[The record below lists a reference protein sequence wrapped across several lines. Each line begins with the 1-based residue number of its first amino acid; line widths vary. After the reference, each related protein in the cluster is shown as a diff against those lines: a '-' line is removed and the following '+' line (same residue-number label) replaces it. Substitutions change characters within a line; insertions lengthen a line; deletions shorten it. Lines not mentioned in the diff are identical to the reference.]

1 MKKSMKEKKYF
12 LFGKLIDPVN
22 RKMLNAKVSV
32 EDGKI
37 KEITPEKKQREKYIL
52 PGFVDSHV
60 HIESS
65 MLTPGEFARLA
76 IRHGTVATL
85 SDPHEIANVC
95 GKEGLRFMIEDG
107 EKVPL
112 KFHFGVPSCVPAT
125 GFETSGANLNAE
137 IVGELIKNDDYFFLS
152 EMMNYPGVIHDDEEV
167 WKKIRSA
174 IKVNKP
180 VDGHAP
186 GLTGKDLRKYA
197 GANITTDH
205 ECATIDE
212 AVEKIRSGMK
222 IQIREGSAAKNFNTL
237 FPLIKQYNKEVML
250 CTDDCHPDDL
260 VKGHINLLVKRGL
273 EKGIDL
279 FDMLMAACI
288 NPVIHYG
295 LNVGLLQIGD
305 PADFIVI
312 DNLNDFNILE
322 TYINGEK
329 VYVRDKLLFDYAGS
343 KPVNNFERTEISIND
358 LIIDGKGKKIRVI
371 ECFEGQLFTNVMV
384 TEPKTGNGQ
393 LIADIE
399 KDILKL
405 VVINRYNNS
414 KPAIGFIHGFGLK
427 KGALAGSI
435 AHDSH
440 NIIAVGT
447 NDKDILNAINAVI
460 SRKGG
465 IAVSVKDNT
474 RLLTLEIAGLMSSGD
489 GEDVAARYAEL
500 NNFAQSLGSSFKSP
514 FMTLSFMALMVIPE
528 LKLGDKGLFDIGSF
542 SPVSLFVE

>member
-1 MKKSMKEKKYF
+1 MKEKKYI
-12 LFGKLIDPVN
+12 LFGKLVDPVN
-22 RKMLNAKVSV
+22 REMLNAKISV

-37 KEITPEKKQREKYIL
+37 KEITQIENQEGRYIL

-76 IRHGTVATL
+76 VRHGTVATL

-107 EKVPL
+107 KKVPL

-125 GFETSGANLNAE
+125 DFETSGANLNAK
-137 IVGELIKNDDYFFLS
+137 IVGELLKSDDYFFLS
-152 EMMNYPGVIHDDEEV
+152 EIMNYPGVIRDDEEV
-167 WKKIRSA
+167 WEKIRSA

-186 GLTGKDLRKYA
+186 GLTGNGLRKYA

-212 AVEKIRSGMK
+212 AVEKIRSGIK

-237 FPLIKQYNKEVML
+237 FPLIKQYTEKVML

-260 VKGHINLLVKRGL
+260 VKGHINLLVKRGI

-279 FDMLMAACI
+279 FDMLTAACI
-288 NPVIHYG
+288 NPVKHYG
-295 LNVGLLQIGD
+295 LNVGMLQIGD
-305 PADFIVI
+305 PADFIIVN
-312 DNLNDFNILE
+312 NLNDFNIVE

-329 VYVRDKLLFDYAGS
+329 VYDRGKLLFDYAGS
-343 KPVNNFERTEISIND
+343 KPINNFKRTEISIND
-358 LIIDGKGKKIRVI
+358 LIIDEKRKKIRVI
-371 ECFEGQLFTNVMV
+371 ECFEGQLFTNTLV

-405 VVINRYNNS
+405 VVISRYNNS

-427 KGALAGSI
+427 NGALAGSI

-447 NDKDILNAINAVI
+447 NDKDILNAVNSVI
-460 SRKGG
+460 SKKGG

-474 RLLTLEIAGLMSSGD
+474 RFLPLEIAGLMSYGD
-489 GEDVAARYAEL
+489 GEKVAARYAEL
-500 NNFAQSLGSSFKSP
+500 NNFAQSLGSSFRSP
-514 FMTLSFMALMVIPE
+514 FMTLSFMALLVIPE
-528 LKLGDKGLFDIGSF
+528 LKLCDKGLFDVTSF
-542 SPVSLFVE
+542 SPVSLFVD

>member
-1 MKKSMKEKKYF
+1 MKEKKYI
-12 LFGKLIDPVN
+12 LFGKLVDPVN
-22 RKMLNAKVSV
+22 REMLNAKISV

-37 KEITPEKKQREKYIL
+37 KEITQIENQEGRYIL

-76 IRHGTVATL
+76 VRHGTVATL

-107 EKVPL
+107 KKVPL

-125 GFETSGANLNAE
+125 DFETSGANLNAK
-137 IVGELIKNDDYFFLS
+137 IVGELLKSDDYFFLS
-152 EMMNYPGVIHDDEEV
+152 EIMNYPGVIRDDEEV
-167 WKKIRSA
+167 WEKIRSA

-186 GLTGKDLRKYA
+186 GLTGNGLRKYA

-212 AVEKIRSGMK
+212 AVEKIRSGIK

-237 FPLIKQYNKEVML
+237 FPLIKQYTEKVML

-260 VKGHINLLVKRGL
+260 VKGHINLLVKRGI

-279 FDMLMAACI
+279 FDMLTAACI
-288 NPVIHYG
+288 NPVKHYG
-295 LNVGLLQIGD
+295 LNVGMLQIGD
-305 PADFIVI
+305 PADFIIVN
-312 DNLNDFNILE
+312 NLNDFNIVE

-329 VYVRDKLLFDYAGS
+329 VYDRGKLLFDYAGS
-343 KPVNNFERTEISIND
+343 KPINNFKRTEISIND
-358 LIIDGKGKKIRVI
+358 LIIDEKRKKIRVI
-371 ECFEGQLFTNVMV
+371 ECFEGQLFTNTLV

-405 VVINRYNNS
+405 VVISRYNNS

-427 KGALAGSI
+427 NGALAGSI

-447 NDKDILNAINAVI
+447 NDKDILNAVNAVI
-460 SRKGG
+460 SKKGG

-474 RLLTLEIAGLMSSGD
+474 RFLPLEIAGLMSYGD
-489 GEDVAARYAEL
+489 GEEVAARYAEL
-500 NNFAQSLGSSFKSP
+500 NNFAQSLGSSFRSP
-514 FMTLSFMALMVIPE
+514 FMTLSFMALLVIPE
-528 LKLGDKGLFDIGSF
+528 LKLGDKGLFDVTSF
-542 SPVSLFVE
+542 SPVSLFVD